1 MITIKEIADMLGL
14 STTTVS
20 NVIHGKTKEV
30 SEATVERVRQVLKEY
45 DYVPNINAR
54 NLASNQS
61 KIIGVTILNS
71 RKGYVNY
78 LKDAFISELLGSI
91 ERELKEKGYYLMMCF
106 STDTRELIQRVSAWN
121 ADGLILFGIVAED
134 YQKIQ
139 KQFKKPQVYIDSY
152 PGDFYFNGVNIGLE
166 DRRGGYL
173 AGRYLLSHGH
183 RRIGFVADNF
193 KGGDYER
200 YCGFAEAM
208 SEAGVTVRDSD
219 FIEVEPDEE
228 ALAACYES
236 LYQRL
241 HEFTA
246 FFCASDFYALCLMN
260 FLTDRDVK
268 VPEDISIVGF
278 DDNVYSRMARPAITT
293 IHQDATQK
301 GVLAVEQLMKMIESG
316 EQSRDQVVLP
326 VELVERDTVGQ
337 IPVTELTPPR
347 I

>member
-1 MITIKEIADMLGL
+1 
-14 STTTVS
+14 
-20 NVIHGKTKEV
+20 
-30 SEATVERVRQVLKEY
+30 
-45 DYVPNINAR
+45 
-54 NLASNQS
+54 
-61 KIIGVTILNS
+61 
-71 RKGYVNY
+71 
-78 LKDAFISELLGSI
+78 
-91 ERELKEKGYYLMMCF
+91 
-106 STDTRELIQRVSAWN
+106 
-121 ADGLILFGIVAED
+121 
-134 YQKIQ
+134 
-139 KQFKKPQVYIDSY
+139 
-152 PGDFYFNGVNIGLE
+152 
-166 DRRGGYL
+166 
-173 AGRYLLSHGH
+173 
-183 RRIGFVADNF
+183 
-193 KGGDYER
+193 
-200 YCGFAEAM
+200 M

>member
-1 MITIKEIADMLGL
+1 MITIKEMADMLGL

-30 SEATVERVRQVLKEY
+30 SEATVQRVRQVLKEY
-45 DYVPNINAR
+45 DYVPNISAR

-61 KIIGVTILNS
+61 KIIGVAILNS

-106 STDTRELIQRVSAWN
+106 SSDTRELIQRVSAWN
-121 ADGLILFGIVAED
+121 ADGLILFGIMAED
-134 YQKIQ
+134 YQAIQ

-152 PGDFYFNGVNIGLE
+152 PGDIRINGVNIGLD
-166 DRRGGYL
+166 DRRGGYM
-173 AGRYLLSHGH
+173 AGKYLIRHGH
-183 RRIGFVADNF
+183 RRIGFIADNL

-200 YCGFAEAM
+200 YCGFREAMAEA
-208 SEAGVTVRDSD
+208 GYPVRDSD
-219 FIEVEPDEE
+219 FIEAEPDER

-236 LYQRL
+236 VYQRR

-246 FFCASDFYALCLMN
+246 FFCASDYYALCLMN
-260 FLTDRDVK
+260 FLMDRGVR
-268 VPEDISIVGF
+268 VPDEISIMGF
-278 DDNVYSRMARPAITT
+278 DDNIYSRMARPAITT

-301 GVLAVEQLMKMIESG
+301 GVLAVQHLMRMLESG
-316 EQSRDQVVLP
+316 ETVSEQVVLP
-326 VELVERDTVGQ
+326 VELVERGTVGQ
-337 IPVTELTPPR
+337 TEA
-347 I
+347 